1 MNLTDSQ
8 TACNV
13 IDLNARRFNKFDK
26 LIAYVVTLFNREK
39 GDAEFKAEVYCLANL
54 INLESKL
61 VAQRKIFLSKEDK
74 GKLKDLLSETIANL
88 Y

>member
-8 TACNV
+8 TCCNV
-13 IDLNARRFNKFDK
+13 ISINERRFNKFDK

-39 GDAEFKAEVYCLANL
+39 SDAEFKTEVYCLANL

-74 GKLKDLLSETIANL
+74 ARIKDLLSETIANL